1 LTSNKRSR
9 RIGGMARPRASLRR
23 AAVAAVVVVL
33 GVLGWSSAAAGDAAA
48 SHRAGASAGAAE
60 RIYVV
65 RQGDTL
71 WSIAVGVGS
80 DSDPR
85 AVVDAIARA
94 NGIDGA
100 TLVPGQALIIP
111 ADLG

>member
-1 LTSNKRSR
+1 
-9 RIGGMARPRASLRR
+9 MAGPRASVRR

-33 GVLGWSSAAAGDAAA
+33 GVLGWSSEAAGGAAA
-48 SHRAGASAGAAE
+48 SRRAAAHAGATEAT
-60 RIYVV
+60 YVV
-65 RQGDTL
+65 RPGDTL
-71 WSIAVGVGS
+71 WSIAVGVAS

-94 NGIDGA
+94 NGMDGA
-100 TLVPGQALIIP
+100 TLVPGQALMIP